1 MEDLRGS
8 GPGSQTQVNIHAGI
22 KGRSAEPAAP
32 ASTLPQG
39 SRVMWKTKDLAASCL
54 YDQMAVIRDP
64 LPLPPPS
71 QGSRK
76 DADSYLEVV
85 CLLIVEVVVVVCE
98 GSSSDQ

>member
-1 MEDLRGS
+1 
-8 GPGSQTQVNIHAGI
+8 
-22 KGRSAEPAAP
+22 
-32 ASTLPQG
+32 
-39 SRVMWKTKDLAASCL
+39 MWKTQQSAAAACL
-54 YDQMAVIRDP
+54 YDHMEVIKDP

-71 QGSRK
+71 HGSGE